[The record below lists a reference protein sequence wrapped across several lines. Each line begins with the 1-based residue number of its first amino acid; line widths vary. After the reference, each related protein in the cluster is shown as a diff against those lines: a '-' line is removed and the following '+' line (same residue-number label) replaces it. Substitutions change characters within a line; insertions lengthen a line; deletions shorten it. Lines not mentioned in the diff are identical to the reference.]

1 MRCGRHVQQNHIA
14 GIIESAGPEIG
25 TVRFGEGYMTYDF
38 SIIRHLRKKLGLTI
52 YGLSEKCGVSYVALS
67 KLERNLGNPE
77 LKTLDRIARALNIE
91 THNLLAL
98 AEHDRPR
105 VVESENVVE
114 HGFEVRAAKLDSVR
128 VAYVHGPKGATGVAD
143 HQHRD
148 DYEICFVLSGKL
160 RLNIRDSIYEI
171 TAGQA
176 VRFDCVFEHFYEVI
190 EDAAFI
196 HILMAKR
203 A

>member
-1 MRCGRHVQQNHIA
+1 
-14 GIIESAGPEIG
+14 
-25 TVRFGEGYMTYDF
+25 MTYDF

-98 AEHDRPR
+98 AEHERPKIVDAAR
-105 VVESENVVE
+105 TKDEF
-114 HGFEVRAAKLDSVR
+114 GFDLTSATVDGIR
-128 VAYVHGPKGATGVAD
+128 VAMVRGAKGTKGAEA

-148 DYEICFVLSGKL
+148 NYEICLVLSGKL
-160 RLNIRDSIYEI
+160 HLNVRESVYEI
-171 TAGQA
+171 NAGQA
-176 VRFDCVFEHFYEVI
+176 VRFDCVFDHHYEAV
-190 EDAAFI
+190 EDTEFLHVLI
-196 HILMAKR
+196 AKR
-203 A
+203 S